1 MFKKVVLFGLLL
13 CLSFSVFA
21 QKAKPKTAGWYENSA
36 ERYYENGKYAKAL
49 PYLLKYQS
57 FKPMDNE
64 AKFQIGMCYLK
75 TGRASKAQEYFDF
88 LLNQKN
94 VDKEVYHLMAQTLH
108 LSHDFENAILYYK
121 KYLAELDE
129 NDDKRFFV
137 KDDIKR
143 CAVGLKII
151 YKDKLGLVENLGDKI
166 NTSYDDFAPVFAPNY
181 DNIIYFSSI
190 REGNTGG
197 MFDTEGREDTLKGEY
212 RSDIFVSRLTKGEW
226 SQTVALDERY
236 NTVYHDVINGFSKD
250 GSLVYMSKSKDMYF
264 DYGDIYMN
272 NFFEATTTTE
282 NFKLPNTLN
291 SNDWDG
297 DVFFFDNNVMFFS
310 SDRKGGYGGKD
321 IYVTKKDNAGKW
333 STPSNLG
340 PGVNTPYDE
349 ISPFLA
355 ADGRTLFFSSNNLES
370 MGGYDVFKVTFQEKL
385 NNWTV
390 PENLGIPINS
400 AGNEDYFKISVDGLR
415 AFFSSN
421 RTDGFGMRDLYVVY
435 FRTHRA
441 EQQTPQ
447 DSIVFQYAI
456 DNGLLSNKIGID
468 EAKITFTEPVE
479 TTPTDEV
486 EMYKFDPL
494 YYGEFGESETLEMNS
509 LLVLNNV
516 IRLLNKHPELKVELT
531 SHIDNA
537 GTAVHFNL
545 FYSLKGAENVAD
557 YVIDQGISP
566 NRIILKGCGANYPVS
581 KSREIDGSIIKG
593 GQRLNRRVEVRIYR
607 SETAGILVEYGEP
620 NIIDAMAL
628 KTNQTYK
635 KMQIGISYKVQIK
648 TLTTMLDDNVL
659 MEYSDPMIEKIANKD
674 IMIYTVGLVK
684 GYQTAE
690 ELQNELIARGFTDCF
705 IVAYKNGERL
715 TEADIVK
722 YSELYPSL
730 KNMIK

>member
-1 MFKKVVLFGLLL
+1 MFKKVVLFGLLS

-21 QKAKPKTAGWYENSA
+21 QKEKPKTEGWYEKTA
-36 ERYYENGKYAKAL
+36 EMYYQNAKYAKAL

-57 FKPMDNE
+57 FKPTDNK
-64 AKFQIGMCYLK
+64 AKFEIGMCYLK

-94 VDKEVYHLMAQTLH
+94 IDKEVYHLMAQTLH

-121 KYLAELDE
+121 KYLAELSE
-129 NDDKRFFV
+129 DDPKRYFI

-143 CAVGLKII
+143 CATGQKLI

-166 NTSYDDFAPVFAPNY
+166 NTSSDDFAPVFAPGY

-190 REGNTGG
+190 REGNMGG
-197 MFDTEGREDTLKGEY
+197 MFDAEGKEDTLKGDY

-226 SQTVALDERY
+226 SLTAPLDERY

-250 GSLVYMSKSKDMYF
+250 GGLVYMSQSQDMYF

-272 NFFEATTTTE
+272 NFFEENATTE
-282 NFKLPNTLN
+282 NFKLPNTIN

-321 IYVTKKDNAGKW
+321 IYVTKKDDAGKW

-349 ISPFLA
+349 VSPFLA

-370 MGGYDVFKVTFQEKL
+370 MGGYDIFKVTFQEKL
-385 NNWTV
+385 NNWTT
-390 PENLGIPINS
+390 PENLGMPINS
-400 AGNEDYFKISVDGLR
+400 GGDEDYFKISADGLR

-435 FRTHRA
+435 FRTTRA
-441 EQQTPQ
+441 EQQTPR

-456 DNGLLSNKIGID
+456 DNGLLSNKITIN
-468 EAKITFTEPVE
+468 EAKMTPTEPVE
-479 TTPTDEV
+479 NTATSET
-486 EMYKFDPL
+486 YKLDPL
-494 YYGEFGESETLEMNS
+494 YFGEFGESETLEMNS

-516 IRLLNKHPELKVELT
+516 IRLLNKYPDLKVELT

-566 NRIILKGCGANYPVS
+566 NRIILKGCGTNYPVS
-581 KSREIDGSIIKG
+581 KSREVDGSIIKG
-593 GQRLNRRVEVRIYR
+593 GQRLNRRVEVHIYR
-607 SETAGILVEYGEP
+607 PESAGLLVEYTEP

-628 KTNQTYK
+628 KANQTYK
-635 KMQIGISYKVQIK
+635 KMQKGISYKVQIK
-648 TLTTMLDDNVL
+648 ALTTMLDDNIL
-659 MEYSDPMIEKIANKD
+659 MEYSDPMIEKVADKD
-674 IMIYTVGLVK
+674 MMLYTVGLVK

-690 ELQNELIARGFTDCF
+690 ELKNELIAKGFTDCF
-705 IVAYKNGERL
+705 IVAYKDGERL
-715 TEADIVK
+715 TEEDIVK
-722 YSELYPSL
+722 YSELYPDL
-730 KNMIK
+730 INMIK